1 MVRNVFQRL
10 HLSHAEDEAV
20 SLVASKGSRD
30 IILLYAV
37 WKGSCCHAIQKSMVT
52 PLFFSSRE

>member
-20 SLVASKGSRD
+20 SLVASKGFRD

-37 WKGSCCHAIQKSMVT
+37 WKGFCHAIQKSMVT
-52 PLFFSSRE
+52 PLFFGSQE